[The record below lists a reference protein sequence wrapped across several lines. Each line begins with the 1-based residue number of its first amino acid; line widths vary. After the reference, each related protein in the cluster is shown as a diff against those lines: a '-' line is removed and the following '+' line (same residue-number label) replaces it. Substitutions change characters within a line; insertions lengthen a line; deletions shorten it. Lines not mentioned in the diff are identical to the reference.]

1 MFDVNLPLGENVS
14 ESIQTQIPYNDF
26 GPFSV
31 TYVIVATGNGGQES
45 KQIIIPIN
53 VDETPTNF
61 LVPES
66 EDLLKDQAPIFTPD
80 AIVTSYEI
88 VIDDIDIPV
97 EVKADKPIL
106 IDVNSQEDWKPI
118 REL

>member
-1 MFDVNLPLGENVS
+1 M
-14 ESIQTQIPYNDF
+14 
-26 GPFSV
+26 
-31 TYVIVATGNGGQES
+31 IVATGNGGQET
-45 KQIIIPIN
+45 KQITIPIN
-53 VDETPTNF
+53 VDETPDNF

-66 EDLLKDQAPIFTPD
+66 EDLLKDQAPIYTPD

-88 VIDDIDIPV
+88 VISDIDIQV
-97 EVKADKPIL
+97 EVKSDKPIL